1 MRSQTENF
9 AIIRV
14 VGVGGAGSNAVNRMI
29 RAELLGVEFIA
40 VNTDAQALMKSNAP
54 VRIRIGDAISR
65 GLGAGGDSG
74 VGERAAHEDVE
85 NLRTALEGSDLV
97 FVTAGMGGGTGS
109 GAAPVVA
116 KIAKELGA
124 LTIGIITKPFAFE
137 GRKRAFVADAAANEL
152 RKYVDTLIVIPNERL
167 LNIVSRQTS
176 MVDSFRIADDVLRQ
190 GVQGVSDII
199 TVPGDINLD
208 FADVRTIMKDA
219 GTALMGIGRASGEA
233 RARAAA
239 EQAIESPLLEV
250 DIRGATGVLVNVAA
264 ASTVTLHEVNEA
276 INHITERAD
285 PEANI
290 IFGTTIDESL
300 ADEIQITVIATG
312 FDRPDIVT
320 GTPTRLATVT
330 PPAAPAT
337 GVADTGPQRTMNQS
351 EMAPASGQ
359 YAAVAQAVPVI
370 QPPPLHRAPR
380 SEMAPQQ
387 VSAQVFSAQPL
398 PASPRIA
405 RVTAPT
411 QAVADDAALR
421 ALFAEATVQDDQEL
435 GVVLRGRDYSG
446 KK

>member
-137 GRKRAFVADAAANEL
+137 GRKRAFVADAAASEL

-312 FDRPDIVT
+312 FRPVEEIT
-320 GTPTRLATVT
+320 AEQRFGAT
-330 PPAAPAT
+330 PAARPL
-337 GVADTGPQRTMNQS
+337 
-351 EMAPASGQ
+351 APAKL
-359 YAAVAQAVPVI
+359 AAPSWSQRPPSAEPIA
-370 QPPPLHRAPR
+370 PPPSATSWPADAWSTDDRNGR
-380 SEMAPQQ
+380 S
-387 VSAQVFSAQPL
+387 VSDQ
-398 PASPRIA
+398 SPRDED
-405 RVTAPT
+405 RGGDAPSESS
-411 QAVADDAALR
+411 AGVESIDLEIPAFLR
-421 ALFAEATVQDDQEL
+421 R
-435 GVVLRGRDYSG
+435 RG
-446 KK
+446 